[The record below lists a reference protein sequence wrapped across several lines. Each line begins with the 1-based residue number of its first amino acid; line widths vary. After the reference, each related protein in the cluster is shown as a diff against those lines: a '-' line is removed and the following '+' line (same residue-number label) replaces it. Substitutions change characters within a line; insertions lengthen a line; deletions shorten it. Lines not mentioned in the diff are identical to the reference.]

1 MFTNFIRFRTYPMS
15 STIKV
20 LGYAGLI
27 PFIGL
32 AVLSIMLTDSKT
44 VIDALALY
52 AFGIFTFLCGAWWP
66 TADMQYAKF
75 WRVVLSNVLFLSA
88 FFSFLLLPHQ
98 WLAIG
103 AGLFIL
109 IWAIERFSG
118 LLPKYSLAYKKMR
131 TVVSVVASV
140 CMITTYIYEAV

>member
-1 MFTNFIRFRTYPMS
+1 MPPIVK
-15 STIKV
+15 I

-27 PFIGL
+27 PYISL
-32 AVLSIMLTDSKT
+32 ALFSILLSNNTW

-66 TADMQYAKF
+66 TADMQDAKF
-75 WRVVLSNVLFLSA
+75 WRIVLSNVLFLTA
-88 FFSFLLLPHQ
+88 FFTFLLLPRQ

-109 IWAIERFSG
+109 TWIIEQFSG
-118 LLPKYSLAYKKMR
+118 LIPEVSLAYKKMR
-131 TVVSVVASV
+131 TVLSVVASLS
-140 CMITTYIYEAV
+140 MITTYLYGGM